1 MEQNFSAGPEN
12 PGSLTESLRT
22 KGKRPATVFLLF
34 FLLVIWPL
42 SSYFLMRGQ
51 GPKLSTL
58 EGEEINLVT
67 QIYLP
72 TIFIQ
77 LLVFSLI
84 ILFLRWGKDRTS
96 SIGLRDFS
104 FVNLFLGIAFW
115 LGISFLLLLVANL
128 LQVYKFFTPPEVSHL
143 LPRTLTQ
150 RSIWV
155 IMALSAS
162 ISEESAFRGFVLTRL
177 NFYVRNWWLT
187 ILIASL
193 SFSLG
198 HLYQGPAGM
207 VFAGVYGVFFSLIF
221 LWRKSL
227 TPCITAH
234 FLQDIT
240 PLFAPIA

>member
-1 MEQNFSAGPEN
+1 MEQNLSAEPEN
-12 PGSLTESLRT
+12 PGSPIEDTRA
-22 KGKRPATVFLLF
+22 KGKNPLTLFLLF

-51 GPKLSTL
+51 GPRLSTL
-58 EGEEINLVT
+58 GGEEINLVT

-84 ILFLRWGKDRTS
+84 ILFLRWVKDKTS

-104 FVNLFLGIAFW
+104 FLNLFLGMAFW
-115 LGISFLLLLVANL
+115 LGISFFLLLAANL
-128 LQVYKFFTPPEVSHL
+128 LQVDKFFTPPQVSHL

-150 RSIWV
+150 RGIWAV
-155 IMALSAS
+155 MALSAS

-187 ILIASL
+187 ITLATL

-207 VFAGVYGVFFSLIF
+207 VFAGVYGFFFSLIF

>member
-1 MEQNFSAGPEN
+1 MEQNLSAKPEN
-12 PGSLTESLRT
+12 SGSLIESLRT
-22 KGKRPATVFLLF
+22 KGKNSATVFLLF

-42 SSYFLMRGQ
+42 SSYFLMRGR
-51 GPKLSTL
+51 GPELSAL
-58 EGEEINLVT
+58 GEKEINLVT

-84 ILFLRWGKDRTS
+84 ILFLRWGKDKTS

-104 FVNLFLGIAFW
+104 FINLLLGIAFW
-115 LGISFLLLLVANL
+115 LGISFILLFVANL
-128 LQVYKFFTPPEVSHL
+128 LQVYKFLTPPEVSHL

-187 ILIASL
+187 ITIATL

-198 HLYQGPAGM
+198 HLYQGFAGM
-207 VFAGVYGVFFSLIF
+207 IFAGLYGLFFSIIF

-227 TPCITAH
+227 FPCITAH

-240 PLFAPIA
+240 PLFAPI